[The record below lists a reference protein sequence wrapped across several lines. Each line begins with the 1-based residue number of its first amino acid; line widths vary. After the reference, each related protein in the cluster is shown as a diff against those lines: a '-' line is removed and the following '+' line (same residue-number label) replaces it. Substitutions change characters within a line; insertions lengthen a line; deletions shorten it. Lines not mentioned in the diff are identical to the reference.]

1 MKTLLLAAG
10 AAALALSA
18 SSALAA
24 PGKNGGPTIASPK
37 QPLPYSE
44 LNAYMKASP
53 KTRASK
59 DWWSGADTGAAAN
72 TSATASDAPVSSA
85 GATPPA
91 SSDTTPPTTDATTA
105 PK

>member
-24 PGKNGGPTIASPK
+24 PAHKNSGPTVAGPK
-37 QPLPYSE
+37 EPIPYAE
-44 LNAYMKASP
+44 LDSYMKASP
-53 KTRASK
+53 KTRAHK
-59 DWWSGADTGAAAN
+59 DWWSGAENTASVGANA
-72 TSATASDAPVSSA
+72 SATASSS
-85 GATPPA
+85 TN
-91 SSDTTPPTTDATTA
+91 SSTTA